1 MHAHRSL
8 QVDGVQHLLMRIP
21 RATTHTNTVTKV
33 TGQSRILLHLALAVV
48 EALTALMALTAL
60 EVVHLTQQSLERSA
74 CP

>member
-33 TGQSRILLHLALAVV
+33 IGQSLILLHLALAVV
-48 EALTALMALTAL
+48 EALTALTAL